1 MNALYSPRQAVFLLY
16 LLKTSKE
23 KNDKNITTAFA
34 SSIQTTQYG
43 KLSSSELNTN
53 RGAMQ
58 SWWTA
63 TTNRFKL
70 QRRLCLLPTNE
81 LPIAAAIPLCCR

>member
-43 KLSSSELNTN
+43 KLSSSELKTN
-53 RGAMQ
+53 
-58 SWWTA
+58 
-63 TTNRFKL
+63 
-70 QRRLCLLPTNE
+70 
-81 LPIAAAIPLCCR
+81 